1 MNKFI
6 TQKIGALAGFSDE
19 ILKILVSFDADVSD
33 VRLALQISK
42 NAPLADKILDLAFCG
57 LSKFSA
63 EGLARQNFDAAD
75 ERSDLQSTEP
85 VKSIGCGLQAATS
98 EWQQNECISSEQKG
112 VDLAGQGDSLKF
124 NHSNGAN
131 GANCSDE
138 NFKFNPSQA
147 ASDTQRQNQHAAAEV
162 ACAQEWRQEERE
174 QQKQERERREHNQE
188 WEQQE
193 LEQQKQGCQQEREKW
208 KRQEQQEKDQ
218 RKRRE
223 QGAAALKTL
232 NLQRAFELYGR
243 EQMRAFFLFAVF
255 DEMLKPDLQAYR
267 IDREKLTQVSLLR
280 NLLMFSWIKSYPQ
293 IEQSILSSVILVEFG
308 RVFIDEQVCAAGKA
322 EEFYHAIKGSIFPQ
336 DFTDVEM
343 EFTGTNR
350 ESVSHALFAHFGLE
364 QIAQDALY
372 SNVPDDAPFENKSR
386 YAMLKIAK
394 TAVNIYHHFD
404 ELSIDNA
411 LNLLVEFGF
420 EQEAF
425 LEAKGEISI

>member
-19 ILKILVSFDADVSD
+19 ILKILASFDADVSD
-33 VRLALQISK
+33 ARLALQISK

-63 EGLARQNFDAAD
+63 EGLARQNFATAD
-75 ERSDLQSTEP
+75 DRCDLQSTKP
-85 VKSIGCGLQAATS
+85 VKSIGCSLQDATD
-98 EWQQNECISSEQKG
+98 EWQQNEYTSSEQESA
-112 VDLAGQGDSLKF
+112 DLAGQGDSLKF
-124 NHSNGAN
+124 NHSNDAN

-147 ASDTQRQNQHAAAEV
+147 ASDTPPQNQHVAARAD
-162 ACAQEWRQEERE
+162 CALGSSISTQAAQTQQQERE
-174 QQKQERERREHNQE
+174 QEQGQAQQQKQEQE
-188 WEQQE
+188 WE
-193 LEQQKQGCQQEREKW
+193 RA
-208 KRQEQQEKDQ
+208 QEQDREQG
-218 RKRRE
+218 RE

-255 DEMLKPDLQAYR
+255 DEMLRPSLQAYR

-308 RVFIDEQVCAAGKA
+308 RVFIDEQVCAAGKV

-343 EFTGTNR
+343 EFSGTNR

-372 SNVPDDAPFENKSR
+372 SNAPDDAPFENKSR

>member
-1 MNKFI
+1 M
-6 TQKIGALAGFSDE
+6 
-19 ILKILVSFDADVSD
+19 
-33 VRLALQISK
+33 QISK

-63 EGLARQNFDAAD
+63 EELARQNFGAAD
-75 ERSDLQSTEP
+75 ERCDLQGAEP
-85 VKSIGCGLQAATS
+85 MECGLQDAA
-98 EWQQNECISSEQKG
+98 SEQKG
-112 VDLAGQGDSLKF
+112 AYLAGQGDSLKF
-124 NHSNGAN
+124 NRSNDAN
-131 GANCSDE
+131 GSNYSDE
-138 NFKFNPSQA
+138 NFKFNLSQA
-147 ASDTQRQNQHAAAEV
+147 ASDTPPQNQHVAARADCALGSSISAQAER
-162 ACAQEWRQEERE
+162 AHGREPIQE
-174 QQKQERERREHNQE
+174 QK
-188 WEQQE
+188 
-193 LEQQKQGCQQEREKW
+193 QKQGQEWGRA
-208 KRQEQQEKDQ
+208 QEQG
-218 RKRRE
+218 RE
-223 QGAAALKTL
+223 QSAAALKAL

-255 DEMLKPDLQAYR
+255 DAMLKPSLQAYR

-293 IEQSILSSVILVEFG
+293 IEQNILSSVILVEFG

-343 EFTGTNR
+343 KFCGTNR
-350 ESVSHALFAHFGLE
+350 ESVSHALFEHFGLE
-364 QIAQDALY
+364 QISQDALY
-372 SNVPDDAPFENKSR
+372 SNAPDDAPFENKSR

>member
-19 ILKILVSFDADVSD
+19 ILKILASFDADVSGAE
-33 VRLALQISK
+33 LALQISK
-42 NAPLADKILDLAFCG
+42 NAPLADKILDLAFCD

-63 EGLARQNFDAAD
+63 EGLARQNFAATD
-75 ERSDLQSTEP
+75 ERYYLQSTEH
-85 VKSIGCGLQAATS
+85 VKSIGCGLQDAA
-98 EWQQNECISSEQKG
+98 SEQKG
-112 VDLAGQGDSLKF
+112 ADLAGQGDSLKF
-124 NHSNGAN
+124 NRPNDASGVNY
-131 GANCSDE
+131 SDE
-138 NFKFNPSQA
+138 NFKFNPSQV
-147 ASDTQRQNQHAAAEV
+147 ASDTPSQNQHAAAR
-162 ACAQEWRQEERE
+162 ADCTLGSGISAQAERAHRREPIQEQGQAR
-174 QQKQERERREHNQE
+174 QQKQEQE
-188 WEQQE
+188 WEKAQE
-193 LEQQKQGCQQEREKW
+193 QDQEQKQ
-208 KRQEQQEKDQ
+208 
-218 RKRRE
+218 E

-255 DEMLKPDLQAYR
+255 DAILKPSLHAYR

-336 DFTDVEM
+336 DFTDVEIK
-343 EFTGTNR
+343 FCGTNR

-372 SNVPDDAPFENKSR
+372 SNAPDDAPFENKSR

>member
-19 ILKILVSFDADVSD
+19 ILKILASFDADVSD

-63 EGLARQNFDAAD
+63 EGLARQNFGAAD
-75 ERSDLQSTEP
+75 ERCDLQSMEP
-85 VKSIGCGLQAATS
+85 VKSIGCGLQDA
-98 EWQQNECISSEQKG
+98 SSEQKG
-112 VDLAGQGDSLKF
+112 ADLAGQGDSPKF
-124 NHSNGAN
+124 NYSNDAN

-138 NFKFNPSQA
+138 NFKFNPSQS
-147 ASDTQRQNQHAAAEV
+147 ASDTQRQNQHAAAR
-162 ACAQEWRQEERE
+162 ADCALGSSISTQAAQTQQQERE
-174 QQKQERERREHNQE
+174 QEQGQAQQQKQEQE
-188 WEQQE
+188 W
-193 LEQQKQGCQQEREKW
+193 GRAQERG
-208 KRQEQQEKDQ
+208 QEQ
-218 RKRRE
+218 
-223 QGAAALKTL
+223 GTAALKTL

-255 DEMLKPDLQAYR
+255 DEMLRPSLQAYR

-293 IEQSILSSVILVEFG
+293 IEQNILSSVILVEFG
-308 RVFIDEQVCAAGKA
+308 RVFIDEQVCATGKA

-343 EFTGTNR
+343 KFCGTNR

-372 SNVPDDAPFENKSR
+372 SNAPDDAPFENKSR

-425 LEAKGEISI
+425 LEAKDEISI

>member
-19 ILKILVSFDADVSD
+19 ILKILASFDADVSD

-42 NAPLADKILDLAFCG
+42 NASLADKILDLAFCG

-63 EGLARQNFDAAD
+63 EGLAMQNFAATD
-75 ERSDLQSTEP
+75 EQCDLQSTEH
-85 VKSIGCGLQAATS
+85 VKSIRCGLQDAAD
-98 EWQQNECISSEQKG
+98 EWQQNECTSSEQKG
-112 VDLAGQGDSLKF
+112 VDLAGQGDS

-147 ASDTQRQNQHAAAEV
+147 ASDTPPQNQHVAARADYALGSSISPQAER
-162 ACAQEWRQEERE
+162 AHGLEPI
-174 QQKQERERREHNQE
+174 QERGQG
-188 WEQQE
+188 Q
-193 LEQQKQGCQQEREKW
+193 QQKQGQEWGGAPQQGREQPPK
-208 KRQEQQEKDQ
+208 Q
-218 RKRRE
+218 E

-232 NLQRAFELYGR
+232 NLQRAFELYGH

-255 DEMLKPDLQAYR
+255 DAMLKPSLHAYR

-293 IEQSILSSVILVEFG
+293 IEQNILSSVILVEFG

-343 EFTGTNR
+343 EFSGTNR
-350 ESVSHALFAHFGLE
+350 ESVSHALFAHFGLG

-372 SNVPDDAPFENKSR
+372 SNAPDDAPFENKSR

>member
-19 ILKILVSFDADVSD
+19 ILKILASFDADVSN

-63 EGLARQNFDAAD
+63 EELARQNFAATD
-75 ERSDLQSTEP
+75 EQCDLQSMEP
-85 VKSIGCGLQAATS
+85 VKSIGCGLQDA
-98 EWQQNECISSEQKG
+98 SSEQKG
-112 VDLAGQGDSLKF
+112 ADLAGQGDSLKF
-124 NHSNGAN
+124 NHSNDAN

-138 NFKFNPSQA
+138 NFKFNPSQV
-147 ASDTQRQNQHAAAEV
+147 ASDTQRQNQHVAARADCTLGSSISAQAER
-162 ACAQEWRQEERE
+162 AHGREPIQEQGQAQ
-174 QQKQERERREHNQE
+174 QQKQEQE
-188 WEQQE
+188 WG
-193 LEQQKQGCQQEREKW
+193 KA
-208 KRQEQQEKDQ
+208 QEQG
-218 RKRRE
+218 RE
-223 QGAAALKTL
+223 QPPKQEQGDTALKTL

-255 DEMLKPDLQAYR
+255 DAMLKPDLQAYR

-343 EFTGTNR
+343 EFSGTNR

-372 SNVPDDAPFENKSR
+372 SNAPDDAPFENKSR

>member
-19 ILKILVSFDADVSD
+19 ILKILASFDADVSD
-33 VRLALQISK
+33 AKLALQISK
-42 NAPLADKILDLAFCG
+42 NAPLTDKILDLAFCG

-63 EGLARQNFDAAD
+63 EGLARQNFATADERCDLQGAEPIKYGLQDAAD
-75 ERSDLQSTEP
+75 EWR
-85 VKSIGCGLQAATS
+85 
-98 EWQQNECISSEQKG
+98 QNECVASEQKG
-112 VDLAGQGDSLKF
+112 ADLTGQGDSLKF
-124 NHSNGAN
+124 NHPNDAN
-131 GANCSDE
+131 DANCSGE
-138 NFKFNPSQA
+138 NFKFNPSQVA
-147 ASDTQRQNQHAAAEV
+147 GDTQQQNQHVAARAD
-162 ACAQEWRQEERE
+162 CALGSSISTQAAQTQQQERE
-174 QQKQERERREHNQE
+174 QEQGQAQQQKQEQE
-188 WEQQE
+188 W
-193 LEQQKQGCQQEREKW
+193 GRAQERG
-208 KRQEQQEKDQ
+208 QEQD
-218 RKRRE
+218 
-223 QGAAALKTL
+223 AAALKTL

-243 EQMRAFFLFAVF
+243 EQMQAFFLFAVF

-293 IEQSILSSVILVEFG
+293 IEQNILSSVILMEFG

-322 EEFYHAIKGSIFPQ
+322 EEFYYAIKGSIFPQ

-343 EFTGTNR
+343 KFTGTNR

-364 QIAQDALY
+364 QISQDALY
-372 SNVPDDAPFENKSR
+372 SNAPDDAPFENKSR

>member
-6 TQKIGALAGFSDE
+6 TQKISALAGFSDE
-19 ILKILVSFDADVSD
+19 ILKILASFDADVSD

-63 EGLARQNFDAAD
+63 EELARQNFGAAD
-75 ERSDLQSTEP
+75 ERRDLQGAEP
-85 VKSIGCGLQAATS
+85 VKSIGCGLQDAA
-98 EWQQNECISSEQKG
+98 SEQKG
-112 VDLAGQGDSLKF
+112 TDLAGQGDSLKF
-124 NHSNGAN
+124 NHPNDASGVNY
-131 GANCSDE
+131 SEE
-138 NFKFNPSQA
+138 NFKFNPSQVV
-147 ASDTQRQNQHAAAEV
+147 SDTQRQNQHVATRADCALGLSISTQAA
-162 ACAQEWRQEERE
+162 QTQQQERE
-174 QQKQERERREHNQE
+174 QEQGQAQQQKQEQE
-188 WEQQE
+188 C
-193 LEQQKQGCQQEREKW
+193 GRAQERG
-208 KRQEQQEKDQ
+208 Q
-218 RKRRE
+218 E
-223 QGAAALKTL
+223 QGAAALKAL

-293 IEQSILSSVILVEFG
+293 IEQNILSSVILVEFG

-343 EFTGTNR
+343 EFSGTNR

-372 SNVPDDAPFENKSR
+372 SNAPDDAPFENKSR

>member
-19 ILKILVSFDADVSD
+19 ILKILASFDADVSD

-63 EGLARQNFDAAD
+63 EELAQQNFGAAD
-75 ERSDLQSTEP
+75 ERRDFQGTEP
-85 VKSIGCGLQAATS
+85 VRSIGCGLQDTA
-98 EWQQNECISSEQKG
+98 SEQKG
-112 VDLAGQGDSLKF
+112 ADLAGQGDSLKF
-124 NHSNGAN
+124 NHSNDASGAN
-131 GANCSDE
+131 YSDE

-147 ASDTQRQNQHAAAEV
+147 ASDTQRQNQHAAAR
-162 ACAQEWRQEERE
+162 ADCALGSSISTQAAQTQQQERE
-174 QQKQERERREHNQE
+174 QEQGQAQQQKQEQE
-188 WEQQE
+188 C
-193 LEQQKQGCQQEREKW
+193 GRAQERG
-208 KRQEQQEKDQ
+208 Q
-218 RKRRE
+218 E
-223 QGAAALKTL
+223 QGAATLKTL
-232 NLQRAFELYGR
+232 NLQRALELYGR

-255 DEMLKPDLQAYR
+255 DEMLKPSLQAYR

-343 EFTGTNR
+343 EFSGTNR

-372 SNVPDDAPFENKSR
+372 SNAPDDAPFENKSR

>member
-6 TQKIGALAGFSDE
+6 TQKIGALAGFGDE
-19 ILKILVSFDADVSD
+19 ILKILASFDADVSD

-42 NAPLADKILDLAFCG
+42 NASLADKILDLAFCG

-63 EGLARQNFDAAD
+63 EGLARQNFATAD
-75 ERSDLQSTEP
+75 ERCDLQGTEP
-85 VKSIGCGLQAATS
+85 IGCGLQDVA
-98 EWQQNECISSEQKG
+98 SEQKG
-112 VDLAGQGDSLKF
+112 TDLAGQGDSLKF
-124 NHSNGAN
+124 NHSNDASGAN
-131 GANCSDE
+131 YSDE

-147 ASDTQRQNQHAAAEV
+147 ASDTPPQNQHFAARADCTLGSSISAQAER
-162 ACAQEWRQEERE
+162 AHGRE
-174 QQKQERERREHNQE
+174 PIQKQGQA
-188 WEQQE
+188 Q
-193 LEQQKQGCQQEREKW
+193 QQKQGQECGRAQERG
-208 KRQEQQEKDQ
+208 Q
-218 RKRRE
+218 E
-223 QGAAALKTL
+223 QGAVALKTL

-255 DEMLKPDLQAYR
+255 DAMLQPSLQAYR

-293 IEQSILSSVILVEFG
+293 IEQNILSSVILVEFG

-343 EFTGTNR
+343 KFTGTNR

-372 SNVPDDAPFENKSR
+372 SNAPDDAPFENKSR

>member
-19 ILKILVSFDADVSD
+19 ILKILASFDADVSD
-33 VRLALQISK
+33 VRLVLQISK

-63 EGLARQNFDAAD
+63 EGLARQNFTATDGRRD
-75 ERSDLQSTEP
+75 FQGTES
-85 VKSIGCGLQAATS
+85 VKSIGCGLQAAAN
-98 EWQQNECISSEQKG
+98 EWQQNECTSSEQKG
-112 VDLAGQGDSLKF
+112 ADLAGQGDSLKF
-124 NHSNGAN
+124 NHSNDASGAN
-131 GANCSDE
+131 YSDE

-147 ASDTQRQNQHAAAEV
+147 ASDTQRQNQHVAARAD
-162 ACAQEWRQEERE
+162 CALGPGISAQAAQTQQQEQDQE
-174 QQKQERERREHNQE
+174 QKQ
-188 WEQQE
+188 
-193 LEQQKQGCQQEREKW
+193 
-208 KRQEQQEKDQ
+208 
-218 RKRRE
+218 E
-223 QGAAALKTL
+223 QGAATLKTL

-243 EQMRAFFLFAVF
+243 EQMRAFFLFAIF
-255 DEMLKPDLQAYR
+255 DEMLKPSLQAYR

-343 EFTGTNR
+343 EFSGTSR

-372 SNVPDDAPFENKSR
+372 SNAPDDAPFENKSR

>member
-19 ILKILVSFDADVSD
+19 ILKILASFDADVSD

-63 EGLARQNFDAAD
+63 EGLARQNFTAANG
-75 ERSDLQSTEP
+75 RCDLQSTEP
-85 VKSIGCGLQAATS
+85 VKSIGCCLQDAAD
-98 EWQQNECISSEQKG
+98 EWQKNERISSEQEG
-112 VDLAGQGDSLKF
+112 ADLAGQGDSLKF
-124 NHSNGAN
+124 NHSNDVSGAN
-131 GANCSDE
+131 YSDE
-138 NFKFNPSQA
+138 NFKFNPSQV
-147 ASDTQRQNQHAAAEV
+147 ASDTQQQNQHAAAK
-162 ACAQEWRQEERE
+162 ADCALGSSISAQAERAPGRE
-174 QQKQERERREHNQE
+174 QIQTQQQKQEQE
-188 WEQQE
+188 WE
-193 LEQQKQGCQQEREKW
+193 RA
-208 KRQEQQEKDQ
+208 QEQGQ
-218 RKRRE
+218 E

-232 NLQRAFELYGR
+232 NLQRAFELCGR

-293 IEQSILSSVILVEFG
+293 IEQNILSSVILVEFG

-343 EFTGTNR
+343 EFSGTSR

-372 SNVPDDAPFENKSR
+372 SNAPDDAPFENKSR

>member
-6 TQKIGALAGFSDE
+6 TQKIGALAGFGDE
-19 ILKILVSFDADVSD
+19 ILKILASFDADVSGAK
-33 VRLALQISK
+33 LALQISK

-63 EGLARQNFDAAD
+63 EGLARQNFATAD
-75 ERSDLQSTEP
+75 ERCDLQGTEP
-85 VKSIGCGLQAATS
+85 IGCGLQDVA
-98 EWQQNECISSEQKG
+98 SEQKG
-112 VDLAGQGDSLKF
+112 TDLAGQGDSLKF
-124 NHSNGAN
+124 NHSNDASGAN
-131 GANCSDE
+131 YSDE
-138 NFKFNPSQA
+138 NFKFNPLQA
-147 ASDTQRQNQHAAAEV
+147 ASDTQRQNQHVAARADCVLGPSISAQAERV
-162 ACAQEWRQEERE
+162 HGRELIQEQGQEWGRAQEQGRE
-174 QQKQERERREHNQE
+174 QPPKQE
-188 WEQQE
+188 
-193 LEQQKQGCQQEREKW
+193 QG
-208 KRQEQQEKDQ
+208 DT
-218 RKRRE
+218 
-223 QGAAALKTL
+223 ALKML

-255 DEMLKPDLQAYR
+255 DAMLKPDLQAYR

-293 IEQSILSSVILVEFG
+293 IEQNILSSVILVEFG

-343 EFTGTNR
+343 KFTGTNR

-372 SNVPDDAPFENKSR
+372 SNAPDDAPFENKSR

>member
-19 ILKILVSFDADVSD
+19 ILKILASFDADVSD

-42 NAPLADKILDLAFCG
+42 NASLADKILDLAFCG

-63 EGLARQNFDAAD
+63 EGLARQNFIATD
-75 ERSDLQSTEP
+75 ERRDLQGAEP
-85 VKSIGCGLQAATS
+85 IECGLQDAAN
-98 EWQQNECISSEQKG
+98 EWRQNECTSSEQEG
-112 VDLAGQGDSLKF
+112 ADLAGQGGSLKF
-124 NHSNGAN
+124 NHSNDAN
-131 GANCSDE
+131 GVNYSDE

-147 ASDTQRQNQHAAAEV
+147 ASDRLPQNQHVAARADCTLGSSISTR
-162 ACAQEWRQEERE
+162 AAQTQQQERE
-174 QQKQERERREHNQE
+174 QEQGQAQQQKQEQE
-188 WEQQE
+188 WGRAQ
-193 LEQQKQGCQQEREKW
+193 
-208 KRQEQQEKDQ
+208 
-218 RKRRE
+218 E

-255 DEMLKPDLQAYR
+255 DAMLKPDLQAYR

-293 IEQSILSSVILVEFG
+293 IERSILSSVILVEFG

-322 EEFYHAIKGSIFPQ
+322 EEFYHAIKGLIFPQ
-336 DFTDVEM
+336 DFTDMEM
-343 EFTGTNR
+343 KFTGTNR

-372 SNVPDDAPFENKSR
+372 SNAPDDAPFENKSR

>member
-19 ILKILVSFDADVSD
+19 ILKILASFDADVSD

-42 NAPLADKILDLAFCG
+42 NAPLTDKILDLAFCG

-63 EGLARQNFDAAD
+63 EELARQNFGAAD
-75 ERSDLQSTEP
+75 ERCDLQSTEP
-85 VKSIGCGLQAATS
+85 IGCGLQDAA
-98 EWQQNECISSEQKG
+98 SEQKG
-112 VDLAGQGDSLKF
+112 AGLAGQGDSLKF
-124 NHSNGAN
+124 NHSNDASSMN
-131 GANCSDE
+131 YSDE

-147 ASDTQRQNQHAAAEV
+147 ASDTPPQNQHVAARADCALGSSISAQAER
-162 ACAQEWRQEERE
+162 AYGREPIQAQ
-174 QQKQERERREHNQE
+174 QQKQEQE
-188 WEQQE
+188 CGRAQ
-193 LEQQKQGCQQEREKW
+193 
-208 KRQEQQEKDQ
+208 
-218 RKRRE
+218 E

-255 DEMLKPDLQAYR
+255 DAMLKPDLQAYR

-293 IEQSILSSVILVEFG
+293 IEQNILSSVILVEFG

-343 EFTGTNR
+343 KFSGTNR

-372 SNVPDDAPFENKSR
+372 SNAPDDAPFENKSR

>member
-19 ILKILVSFDADVSD
+19 ILKILASFDADISD

-42 NAPLADKILDLAFCG
+42 NASLADKILDLAFCG

-63 EGLARQNFDAAD
+63 EELVRQNFGAAD
-75 ERSDLQSTEP
+75 EQCDLQSMEP
-85 VKSIGCGLQAATS
+85 VKSIGCGLQDAA
-98 EWQQNECISSEQKG
+98 SEQKG
-112 VDLAGQGDSLKF
+112 TDLAERGDSLKF
-124 NHSNGAN
+124 NHSNDASGV
-131 GANCSDE
+131 NCSDE

-147 ASDTQRQNQHAAAEV
+147 TSDTSPQNQHVAGADCALGSSISAQAER
-162 ACAQEWRQEERE
+162 AHGREPIQAQ
-174 QQKQERERREHNQE
+174 QQKQEQE
-188 WEQQE
+188 C
-193 LEQQKQGCQQEREKW
+193 GRA
-208 KRQEQQEKDQ
+208 QEQGREQPPKQ
-218 RKRRE
+218 E

-232 NLQRAFELYGR
+232 NLQRAFGLYGR

-255 DEMLKPDLQAYR
+255 DAMLKPSLHAYR

-293 IEQSILSSVILVEFG
+293 IEQNILSSVILVEFG
-308 RVFIDEQVCAAGKA
+308 RVFIDEQVCAAGKG
-322 EEFYHAIKGSIFPQ
+322 EEFYYAIKGSIFPQ

-343 EFTGTNR
+343 EFSGTNR

-372 SNVPDDAPFENKSR
+372 SNAPDDAPFENKSR

>member
-19 ILKILVSFDADVSD
+19 ILKILASFDADVSD

-42 NAPLADKILDLAFCG
+42 NVPLADKILDLAFCG

-63 EGLARQNFDAAD
+63 EGLARQNFTAANG
-75 ERSDLQSTEP
+75 RCDLQSTEP
-85 VKSIGCGLQAATS
+85 VKSIGCCLQDAAD
-98 EWQQNECISSEQKG
+98 EWQKNERISSEQEG
-112 VDLAGQGDSLKF
+112 ADLAGQGDSLKF
-124 NHSNGAN
+124 NHSNDVSGAN
-131 GANCSDE
+131 YSDE
-138 NFKFNPSQA
+138 NFKFNPSQV
-147 ASDTQRQNQHAAAEV
+147 ASDTQQQNQHAAAK
-162 ACAQEWRQEERE
+162 ADCALGSSISAQAERAPGRE
-174 QQKQERERREHNQE
+174 QIQTQQQKQEQE
-188 WEQQE
+188 WE
-193 LEQQKQGCQQEREKW
+193 RA
-208 KRQEQQEKDQ
+208 QEQGQ
-218 RKRRE
+218 E

-232 NLQRAFELYGR
+232 NLQRAFELCGR

-343 EFTGTNR
+343 KFCGTNR

-372 SNVPDDAPFENKSR
+372 SNAPDDAPFENKSR

>member
-6 TQKIGALAGFSDE
+6 TQKIGALAGFSNE
-19 ILKILVSFDADVSD
+19 ILKILASFDADVSD

-42 NAPLADKILDLAFCG
+42 NTPFADKILDLAFCG
-57 LSKFSA
+57 LSKFSV
-63 EGLARQNFDAAD
+63 EELARQNFGAAD
-75 ERSDLQSTEP
+75 EQCDPQSTKP
-85 VKSIGCGLQAATS
+85 IGCGLQDAAD
-98 EWQQNECISSEQKG
+98 EWRQNECTSSEKKG
-112 VDLAGQGDSLKF
+112 TDLAGQGDILKF
-124 NHSNGAN
+124 NHPNGAN
-131 GANCSDE
+131 GVNCSDE
-138 NFKFNPSQA
+138 NFKFNLSQA
-147 ASDTQRQNQHAAAEV
+147 ASDTQRQNQHAAAR
-162 ACAQEWRQEERE
+162 ADCALGSSISTQAERAH
-174 QQKQERERREHNQE
+174 RREPIQA
-188 WEQQE
+188 Q
-193 LEQQKQGCQQEREKW
+193 QQKQGQEWEKA
-208 KRQEQQEKDQ
+208 QEQG
-218 RKRRE
+218 RE

-255 DEMLKPDLQAYR
+255 DAMLKPDLQAYR

-308 RVFIDEQVCAAGKA
+308 RVFIDEQVCATGKA

-343 EFTGTNR
+343 EFSGTNR

-364 QIAQDALY
+364 QISQDALY
-372 SNVPDDAPFENKSR
+372 SNAPDDAPFENKSR

-394 TAVNIYHHFD
+394 TAVNVYHHFD

>member
-6 TQKIGALAGFSDE
+6 TQKIGALAGFGDE
-19 ILKILVSFDADVSD
+19 ILKILTSFDADVSD
-33 VRLALQISK
+33 ARLALQISK
-42 NAPLADKILDLAFCG
+42 NVPLADKILDLAFCG

-75 ERSDLQSTEP
+75 GRCDLQGAGPIEH
-85 VKSIGCGLQAATS
+85 GLQDAA
-98 EWQQNECISSEQKG
+98 NECASSEQKG
-112 VDLAGQGDSLKF
+112 ADLVGQGDSLKF
-124 NHSNGAN
+124 NHSNNAS

-147 ASDTQRQNQHAAAEV
+147 ASDMQRQNQHAAARADYALGSSISTQAAQTQQQER
-162 ACAQEWRQEERE
+162 AQEQGQAQR
-174 QQKQERERREHNQE
+174 QKQEQE
-188 WEQQE
+188 WERA
-193 LEQQKQGCQQEREKW
+193 QKQDREQK
-208 KRQEQQEKDQ
+208 Q
-218 RKRRE
+218 E
-223 QGAAALKTL
+223 QGAATLKTL
-232 NLQRAFELYGR
+232 NLRRAFELYGR
-243 EQMRAFFLFAVF
+243 EQIRAFFLFAIF

-343 EFTGTNR
+343 KFCGTNR

-372 SNVPDDAPFENKSR
+372 SNAPDDAPFENKSR

>member
-19 ILKILVSFDADVSD
+19 ILKILASFDADVSD

-42 NAPLADKILDLAFCG
+42 NASLADKILDLAFCG

-63 EGLARQNFDAAD
+63 EGLARQNFIATD
-75 ERSDLQSTEP
+75 ERRDLQGAEP
-85 VKSIGCGLQAATS
+85 IECGLQDAAN

-112 VDLAGQGDSLKF
+112 ADLAGQGDSLKF
-124 NHSNGAN
+124 NHPNDAN

-147 ASDTQRQNQHAAAEV
+147 ASDTQRQNQHVAARADCTLGSSISTR
-162 ACAQEWRQEERE
+162 AAQTQQQERE
-174 QQKQERERREHNQE
+174 QEQGQAQQQKQEQE
-188 WEQQE
+188 WGRAQE
-193 LEQQKQGCQQEREKW
+193 LGQ
-208 KRQEQQEKDQ
+208 
-218 RKRRE
+218 E

-343 EFTGTNR
+343 KFTGTNR

-372 SNVPDDAPFENKSR
+372 SNAPDDAPVENKSR

>member
-19 ILKILVSFDADVSD
+19 ILKILASFDADVSD

-42 NAPLADKILDLAFCG
+42 NAPLTDKILDLAFCG

-63 EGLARQNFDAAD
+63 EGLARQNFAATD
-75 ERSDLQSTEP
+75 EQCDLQSMEP
-85 VKSIGCGLQAATS
+85 VKSIGCGLQGAAN
-98 EWQQNECISSEQKG
+98 EWQQNECTSSEQKG
-112 VDLAGQGDSLKF
+112 ADLAGQGDSLKF
-124 NHSNGAN
+124 NHPNDAN

-147 ASDTQRQNQHAAAEV
+147 ASDTQRQNQHAAAR
-162 ACAQEWRQEERE
+162 ADCALGPSISAQAERAHGRE
-174 QQKQERERREHNQE
+174 LIQAQQQKQEQE
-188 WEQQE
+188 WGRAQE
-193 LEQQKQGCQQEREKW
+193 LGQ
-208 KRQEQQEKDQ
+208 
-218 RKRRE
+218 E

-232 NLQRAFELYGR
+232 NLQQAFELYGR

-343 EFTGTNR
+343 KFTGTNR

-372 SNVPDDAPFENKSR
+372 SNAPDDVPFENKSR

>member
-19 ILKILVSFDADVSD
+19 ILKILASFDADVSD

-42 NAPLADKILDLAFCG
+42 NASLADKILDLAFCG

-63 EGLARQNFDAAD
+63 EGLAMQNFAATD
-75 ERSDLQSTEP
+75 EQCDLQSTEH
-85 VKSIGCGLQAATS
+85 VKSIRCGLQDAAD
-98 EWQQNECISSEQKG
+98 EWQQNECTSSEQKG
-112 VDLAGQGDSLKF
+112 VDLAGQGDS

-147 ASDTQRQNQHAAAEV
+147 ASDTPLQNQHVAARADYALGSSISPQAER
-162 ACAQEWRQEERE
+162 AHGLEPI
-174 QQKQERERREHNQE
+174 QERGQG
-188 WEQQE
+188 Q
-193 LEQQKQGCQQEREKW
+193 QQKQGQEWGGAPQQGREQPPK
-208 KRQEQQEKDQ
+208 Q
-218 RKRRE
+218 E

-255 DEMLKPDLQAYR
+255 DAMLKPSLHAYR

-293 IEQSILSSVILVEFG
+293 IEQNILSSVILVEFG

-322 EEFYHAIKGSIFPQ
+322 EGFYHAIKGSIFPQ

-343 EFTGTNR
+343 EFSGTNR

>member
-6 TQKIGALAGFSDE
+6 TQKIDALAGFSDE
-19 ILKILVSFDADVSD
+19 ILKILASFNADVSD

-42 NAPLADKILDLAFCG
+42 NVPLADKILDLAFCG

-63 EGLARQNFDAAD
+63 EGLARQNFATAG
-75 ERSDLQSTEP
+75 ERRDFQGTEP
-85 VKSIGCGLQAATS
+85 VKSIGCGLQDAAS
-98 EWQQNECISSEQKG
+98 EWQQNECTSSEQKG
-112 VDLAGQGDSLKF
+112 ADLAGQGDSLKF
-124 NHSNGAN
+124 NHSNDAN
-131 GANCSDE
+131 GANCSDG

-147 ASDTQRQNQHAAAEV
+147 ASDTQRQNQHAAAK
-162 ACAQEWRQEERE
+162 ADCALGSSISTQAAQTRQRERE
-174 QQKQERERREHNQE
+174 QERE
-188 WEQQE
+188 
-193 LEQQKQGCQQEREKW
+193 
-208 KRQEQQEKDQ
+208 QEQRQ
-218 RKRRE
+218 E
-223 QGAAALKTL
+223 QGAATSKTL

-255 DEMLKPDLQAYR
+255 DEMLKPSLQAYR

-343 EFTGTNR
+343 KFCGTNR
-350 ESVSHALFAHFGLE
+350 ESVSHVLFAHFGLE

-372 SNVPDDAPFENKSR
+372 SNAPDDVPFENKSR

>member
-19 ILKILVSFDADVSD
+19 ILKILASFDADVSD

-42 NAPLADKILDLAFCG
+42 NASLADKILDLAFCG

-63 EGLARQNFDAAD
+63 EGLARQNFATAD
-75 ERSDLQSTEP
+75 ERCDLQGAEP
-85 VKSIGCGLQAATS
+85 IKYGLQGAAN
-98 EWQQNECISSEQKG
+98 EWQQNECTSSEQKG
-112 VDLAGQGDSLKF
+112 ADLAGQGDSLKF
-124 NHSNGAN
+124 NHPNDAS

-147 ASDTQRQNQHAAAEV
+147 ASDTQRQNQHAAAK
-162 ACAQEWRQEERE
+162 ADCALGSSISTRAAQTQQQERE
-174 QQKQERERREHNQE
+174 QEQGQAQQQKQEQE
-188 WEQQE
+188 WGRAQ
-193 LEQQKQGCQQEREKW
+193 
-208 KRQEQQEKDQ
+208 
-218 RKRRE
+218 E

-255 DEMLKPDLQAYR
+255 DAMLKPSLQAYR
-267 IDREKLTQVSLLR
+267 IDRKKLTQVSLLR

-293 IEQSILSSVILVEFG
+293 IERSILSSVILVEFG
-308 RVFIDEQVCAAGKA
+308 RVFIDEQVCAAGKG

-343 EFTGTNR
+343 EFSGTNR
-350 ESVSHALFAHFGLE
+350 ESVSRALFAHFGLE

-372 SNVPDDAPFENKSR
+372 SNAPDDAPFENKSR

>member
-19 ILKILVSFDADVSD
+19 ILKILASFDADVSD
-33 VRLALQISK
+33 VRLALQISN
-42 NAPLADKILDLAFCG
+42 NAPLSDKILDLAFCG
-57 LSKFSA
+57 LSKFGAA
-63 EGLARQNFDAAD
+63 ELARQNFGAAD
-75 ERSDLQSTEP
+75 ERCDLQGAEP
-85 VKSIGCGLQAATS
+85 MGCGLQDAA
-98 EWQQNECISSEQKG
+98 SEQKG
-112 VDLAGQGDSLKF
+112 ADLAGQGDSLKF
-124 NHSNGAN
+124 NHSNDASSMN
-131 GANCSDE
+131 YSDE
-138 NFKFNPSQA
+138 NFKFNPLQA
-147 ASDTQRQNQHAAAEV
+147 ASDTQRQNQHAAMRADCALGSSISVQAER
-162 ACAQEWRQEERE
+162 AHGREPIQAQ
-174 QQKQERERREHNQE
+174 QQKQEQE
-188 WEQQE
+188 C
-193 LEQQKQGCQQEREKW
+193 GRA
-208 KRQEQQEKDQ
+208 QEQGDT
-218 RKRRE
+218 
-223 QGAAALKTL
+223 ALKTL

-255 DEMLKPDLQAYR
+255 DEMLKPSLQAYR
-267 IDREKLTQVSLLR
+267 IGREKLTQVSLLR

-293 IEQSILSSVILVEFG
+293 IEQNILSSVILVEFG

-343 EFTGTNR
+343 EFSGTNR

-372 SNVPDDAPFENKSR
+372 SNAPDDAPFENKSR

>member
-1 MNKFI
+1 M
-6 TQKIGALAGFSDE
+6 
-19 ILKILVSFDADVSD
+19 
-33 VRLALQISK
+33 
-42 NAPLADKILDLAFCG
+42 
-57 LSKFSA
+57 SKFSA
-63 EGLARQNFDAAD
+63 EELAGQNFGAAD
-75 ERSDLQSTEP
+75 ERCDLQGTEP
-85 VKSIGCGLQAATS
+85 IKHGLQDAAN
-98 EWQQNECISSEQKG
+98 EWQQNECTSSEQKG
-112 VDLAGQGDSLKF
+112 ADLAGQGDSLKF
-124 NHSNGAN
+124 NRSNDAS

-147 ASDTQRQNQHAAAEV
+147 ASDTQRQNQHVAARAD
-162 ACAQEWRQEERE
+162 CALGSSISTQAAQT
-174 QQKQERERREHNQE
+174 Q
-188 WEQQE
+188 
-193 LEQQKQGCQQEREKW
+193 QQERE
-208 KRQEQQEKDQ
+208 Q
-218 RKRRE
+218 E
-223 QGAAALKTL
+223 QGAVTSKTL

-243 EQMRAFFLFAVF
+243 EQMRAFFLFAIF
-255 DEMLKPDLQAYR
+255 DEMLKPSLRAYR
-267 IDREKLTQVSLLR
+267 IDREKLTQASLLR

-343 EFTGTNR
+343 KFTGTNR
-350 ESVSHALFAHFGLE
+350 ESVSHALFVHFGLE

-372 SNVPDDAPFENKSR
+372 SNAPDDAPFENKSR

>member
-6 TQKIGALAGFSDE
+6 TQKIDALAGFSDE
-19 ILKILVSFDADVSD
+19 ILKILASFNADVSD

-42 NAPLADKILDLAFCG
+42 NVPLADKILDLAFCG

-63 EGLARQNFDAAD
+63 EGLARQNFATAG
-75 ERSDLQSTEP
+75 ERRDFQGTEP
-85 VKSIGCGLQAATS
+85 VKSIGCGLQDAAS
-98 EWQQNECISSEQKG
+98 EWQQNECTSSEQKG
-112 VDLAGQGDSLKF
+112 ADLAGQGDSLKF
-124 NHSNGAN
+124 NHSNDAN
-131 GANCSDE
+131 GANCSDG

-147 ASDTQRQNQHAAAEV
+147 ASDTQRQNQHAVARADCALGSSISTQAA
-162 ACAQEWRQEERE
+162 QTRQRERE
-174 QQKQERERREHNQE
+174 QERE
-188 WEQQE
+188 
-193 LEQQKQGCQQEREKW
+193 
-208 KRQEQQEKDQ
+208 QEQRQ
-218 RKRRE
+218 E
-223 QGAAALKTL
+223 QGAATSKTL

-255 DEMLKPDLQAYR
+255 DEMLKPSLQAYR

-343 EFTGTNR
+343 EFSGTNR
-350 ESVSHALFAHFGLE
+350 ESVSHVLFAHFGLE

-372 SNVPDDAPFENKSR
+372 SNAPDDVPFENKSR

>member
-19 ILKILVSFDADVSD
+19 ILKILASFGADVSD
-33 VRLALQISK
+33 ARLALQISK
-42 NAPLADKILDLAFCG
+42 NAPLTDKILDLAFCG

-63 EGLARQNFDAAD
+63 EGLARQNFATAD
-75 ERSDLQSTEP
+75 ERCDLQGAEII
-85 VKSIGCGLQAATS
+85 KHDLQDAAND
-98 EWQQNECISSEQKG
+98 WQQNECTSSEQKG
-112 VDLAGQGDSLKF
+112 ADLAEQGDSLKF
-124 NHSNGAN
+124 NHSNDAN
-131 GANCSDE
+131 DANCSDR

-147 ASDTQRQNQHAAAEV
+147 ASDTQRQNQHVAARAD
-162 ACAQEWRQEERE
+162 CALGSSVSTQAAQT
-174 QQKQERERREHNQE
+174 Q
-188 WEQQE
+188 
-193 LEQQKQGCQQEREKW
+193 QQERE
-208 KRQEQQEKDQ
+208 QEQGQAQQQECGRAQ
-218 RKRRE
+218 EQGRE
-223 QGAAALKTL
+223 QDDTALKTL

-267 IDREKLTQVSLLR
+267 IDRKKLTQVSLLR

-343 EFTGTNR
+343 EFSGTNR
-350 ESVSHALFAHFGLE
+350 ESVSRALFAHFGLE

-372 SNVPDDAPFENKSR
+372 SNAPDDAPFENKSR

>member
-19 ILKILVSFDADVSD
+19 ILKILASFDADVSD

-63 EGLARQNFDAAD
+63 EELARQNFGAAD
-75 ERSDLQSTEP
+75 EQCDLQS
-85 VKSIGCGLQAATS
+85 IGPMRRGLQDAA
-98 EWQQNECISSEQKG
+98 SEQKSA
-112 VDLAGQGDSLKF
+112 DLAGQGDSPKF
-124 NHSNGAN
+124 NHSNDAN

-147 ASDTQRQNQHAAAEV
+147 ASDTQRQNQHAAAK
-162 ACAQEWRQEERE
+162 ADCALGSSISTRAAQTQQQEQEQEQGQAQ
-174 QQKQERERREHNQE
+174 QQKQEQE
-188 WEQQE
+188 W
-193 LEQQKQGCQQEREKW
+193 GRA
-208 KRQEQQEKDQ
+208 QEQGQ
-218 RKRRE
+218 E

-343 EFTGTNR
+343 KFCGTNR

-364 QIAQDALY
+364 QIAQDVLY
-372 SNVPDDAPFENKSR
+372 SNAPDDAPFENKSR

>member
-19 ILKILVSFDADVSD
+19 ILKILASFDADVSD

-42 NAPLADKILDLAFCG
+42 NAPLTDKILDLVFRG

-63 EGLARQNFDAAD
+63 EGLVRQNFTATDERCDFQGTEPIKHGLQDAAD
-75 ERSDLQSTEP
+75 EWR
-85 VKSIGCGLQAATS
+85 
-98 EWQQNECISSEQKG
+98 QNECTSSEKKG
-112 VDLAGQGDSLKF
+112 ADLTGQGDSLKF
-124 NHSNGAN
+124 NHPNDAN

-138 NFKFNPSQA
+138 NFKFNPSQS
-147 ASDTQRQNQHAAAEV
+147 ASDTQQQNQHVAARVDCTLGSSISTRA
-162 ACAQEWRQEERE
+162 AQTQQQERE
-174 QQKQERERREHNQE
+174 QEQGQAQQQKQEQE
-188 WEQQE
+188 WGRAQE
-193 LEQQKQGCQQEREKW
+193 LGQ
-208 KRQEQQEKDQ
+208 
-218 RKRRE
+218 E

-293 IEQSILSSVILVEFG
+293 IEQNILSSVILVEFG

-343 EFTGTNR
+343 EFSGTNR

-372 SNVPDDAPFENKSR
+372 SNAPDDAPFENKSR

>member
-6 TQKIGALAGFSDE
+6 TQKIGAIAGFSDE
-19 ILKILVSFDADVSD
+19 ILKILASFDADVSD
-33 VRLALQISK
+33 VRLALQISN
-42 NAPLADKILDLAFCG
+42 NAPLSDKILDLAFCG
-57 LSKFSA
+57 LSKFGA
-63 EGLARQNFDAAD
+63 EELARQNFGAAD
-75 ERSDLQSTEP
+75 ERCDLQSTEP
-85 VKSIGCGLQAATS
+85 IGCGLQGA
-98 EWQQNECISSEQKG
+98 ESEQKG
-112 VDLAGQGDSLKF
+112 ADLTGQGDGPKF
-124 NHSNGAN
+124 NHSNDASDV
-131 GANCSDE
+131 NCSDE

-147 ASDTQRQNQHAAAEV
+147 VNDTPPQNQRAAMRADCALGSSISAQAERV
-162 ACAQEWRQEERE
+162 HGREPIQEQK
-174 QQKQERERREHNQE
+174 QKQEQE
-188 WEQQE
+188 WEKAQ
-193 LEQQKQGCQQEREKW
+193 
-208 KRQEQQEKDQ
+208 
-218 RKRRE
+218 E
-223 QGAAALKTL
+223 QGAAALKAL

-255 DEMLKPDLQAYR
+255 DAMLKPSLQAYR

-293 IEQSILSSVILVEFG
+293 IEQNILSSVILVEFG

-343 EFTGTNR
+343 EFSGTNR

-372 SNVPDDAPFENKSR
+372 SNAPDDAPFENKSR

>member
-19 ILKILVSFDADVSD
+19 ILKILASFDADVSD
-33 VRLALQISK
+33 VRLALQISN
-42 NAPLADKILDLAFCG
+42 NAPLSDKILDLAFCG

-63 EGLARQNFDAAD
+63 EELARQNFGAAD
-75 ERSDLQSTEP
+75 ERCDLQSTEP
-85 VKSIGCGLQAATS
+85 IGCGLQDAA
-98 EWQQNECISSEQKG
+98 SEQKG
-112 VDLAGQGDSLKF
+112 ADLAERGDSLKF
-124 NHSNGAN
+124 NHSNDASRV
-131 GANCSDE
+131 NCSDE

-147 ASDTQRQNQHAAAEV
+147 ANDTPPQNQRAAMRADCTLGSSISAQAERV
-162 ACAQEWRQEERE
+162 HGRKPIQEQGQAQ
-174 QQKQERERREHNQE
+174 QQKQEQE
-188 WEQQE
+188 WERA
-193 LEQQKQGCQQEREKW
+193 QKQDREQK
-208 KRQEQQEKDQ
+208 Q
-218 RKRRE
+218 E
-223 QGAAALKTL
+223 QGAAILKTL
-232 NLQRAFELYGR
+232 KLQRAFELYGR
-243 EQMRAFFLFAVF
+243 EQMRAFFLFAIF
-255 DEMLKPDLQAYR
+255 DEMLKPSLRAYR

-343 EFTGTNR
+343 EFSGTNR

-372 SNVPDDAPFENKSR
+372 SNAPDDAPFENKSR

>member
-19 ILKILVSFDADVSD
+19 ILKILASFDADVSD

-42 NAPLADKILDLAFCG
+42 NALLADKILDLAFCG

-63 EGLARQNFDAAD
+63 EGLTQQNFGAAD
-75 ERSDLQSTEP
+75 ERCDLQSMEP
-85 VKSIGCGLQAATS
+85 IGCGLQDAA
-98 EWQQNECISSEQKG
+98 SEQKG
-112 VDLAGQGDSLKF
+112 ADLAERGDSLKF
-124 NHSNGAN
+124 NHSNDASRM
-131 GANCSDE
+131 NCSDE
-138 NFKFNPSQA
+138 NFKFNPSQV
-147 ASDTQRQNQHAAAEV
+147 ASDTPPQNQHVAARADCALGSSISAQAER
-162 ACAQEWRQEERE
+162 AHGREPIQEQGRE
-174 QQKQERERREHNQE
+174 QQQKQEQE
-188 WEQQE
+188 C
-193 LEQQKQGCQQEREKW
+193 GRA
-208 KRQEQQEKDQ
+208 QEQGQ
-218 RKRRE
+218 E
-223 QGAAALKTL
+223 QGTAALKTL

-255 DEMLKPDLQAYR
+255 DAMLKPSLHAYR

-343 EFTGTNR
+343 EFSGTNR

-372 SNVPDDAPFENKSR
+372 SNAPDDAPFENKSR

>member
-19 ILKILVSFDADVSD
+19 ILKILASFDADVSD

-63 EGLARQNFDAAD
+63 EELARQNFAATNEWCDLQGTEPIECGLQDAAD
-75 ERSDLQSTEP
+75 EWR
-85 VKSIGCGLQAATS
+85 
-98 EWQQNECISSEQKG
+98 QNEYTSSEQKG

-124 NHSNGAN
+124 NHPNDASGV
-131 GANCSDE
+131 NCSDE

-147 ASDTQRQNQHAAAEV
+147 AGDTQRQNQHAAMRADCALGSSISAQAERV
-162 ACAQEWRQEERE
+162 HGREPIQAQ
-174 QQKQERERREHNQE
+174 QQKQKQE
-188 WEQQE
+188 CGRAQ
-193 LEQQKQGCQQEREKW
+193 
-208 KRQEQQEKDQ
+208 
-218 RKRRE
+218 E

-255 DEMLKPDLQAYR
+255 DAMLKPDLQAYR

-343 EFTGTNR
+343 EFSGTNR

-372 SNVPDDAPFENKSR
+372 SNAPDDAPFENKSR

>member
-19 ILKILVSFDADVSD
+19 ILKILASFDADVSD
-33 VRLALQISK
+33 ARLALRISK

-63 EGLARQNFDAAD
+63 EGLVRQNFTAAD
-75 ERSDLQSTEP
+75 EQCDLQSTEH
-85 VKSIGCGLQAATS
+85 VKSIGCDLQDAAD
-98 EWQQNECISSEQKG
+98 EWQQNECTSSEQKG
-112 VDLAGQGDSLKF
+112 ADLAGQGDSLKF

-131 GANCSDE
+131 GVNCSDE

-147 ASDTQRQNQHAAAEV
+147 ASDTQQQNEHAAAR
-162 ACAQEWRQEERE
+162 ADCALGLSISTQAAQTQQQERE
-174 QQKQERERREHNQE
+174 QEQGQAQQQKQEQE
-188 WEQQE
+188 W
-193 LEQQKQGCQQEREKW
+193 GRA
-208 KRQEQQEKDQ
+208 QEQGQEQD
-218 RKRRE
+218 
-223 QGAAALKTL
+223 AATLKTL
-232 NLQRAFELYGR
+232 NLQRAFELYER

-255 DEMLKPDLQAYR
+255 DEMLKPSLQAYR

-343 EFTGTNR
+343 EFSGTNR

-372 SNVPDDAPFENKSR
+372 SNAPDDAPFENKSR

>member
-6 TQKIGALAGFSDE
+6 IQKIGALAGFNDE
-19 ILKILVSFDADVSD
+19 ILKILASFDADVLD

-57 LSKFSA
+57 LSKFGA
-63 EGLARQNFDAAD
+63 EELAQQNFGAAD
-75 ERSDLQSTEP
+75 ERCDPQGAEP
-85 VKSIGCGLQAATS
+85 MRRGLQDAAD
-98 EWQQNECISSEQKG
+98 EWQQNEYTSSEQKG
-112 VDLAGQGDSLKF
+112 ADLAGQGDSLKF
-124 NHSNGAN
+124 NHSNDASGLN
-131 GANCSDE
+131 YSDE

-147 ASDTQRQNQHAAAEV
+147 ASDTPPQNQHAAAR
-162 ACAQEWRQEERE
+162 ADCALGSSISTQAERAYVREPIQERGRE
-174 QQKQERERREHNQE
+174 QPPKQE
-188 WEQQE
+188 
-193 LEQQKQGCQQEREKW
+193 QG
-208 KRQEQQEKDQ
+208 DT
-218 RKRRE
+218 
-223 QGAAALKTL
+223 ALKTL

-255 DEMLKPDLQAYR
+255 DAMLKPNLHAYR

-293 IEQSILSSVILVEFG
+293 IEQNILSSVILVEFG

-343 EFTGTNR
+343 EFSGTNR

-372 SNVPDDAPFENKSR
+372 SNAPDDAPFENKSR

>member
-6 TQKIGALAGFSDE
+6 TQKIGALAGFSDK
-19 ILKILVSFDADVSD
+19 ILKILASFDADVSD

-63 EGLARQNFDAAD
+63 EGLARQNFGAAD
-75 ERSDLQSTEP
+75 ERCDLQSTEP
-85 VKSIGCGLQAATS
+85 IGCGLQDAA
-98 EWQQNECISSEQKG
+98 SEQKG
-112 VDLAGQGDSLKF
+112 ADLAGQGDSLKF
-124 NHSNGAN
+124 NHSNDASSV
-131 GANCSDE
+131 NCSDE

-147 ASDTQRQNQHAAAEV
+147 ASDTQRQNQRAAAR
-162 ACAQEWRQEERE
+162 ADCALGPSISAQAERVHGRKPIQE
-174 QQKQERERREHNQE
+174 QKQEQGREQ
-188 WEQQE
+188 
-193 LEQQKQGCQQEREKW
+193 QQKQGQEWGTAQQQGREQPAK
-208 KRQEQQEKDQ
+208 QEQGDT
-218 RKRRE
+218 
-223 QGAAALKTL
+223 APKTL

-255 DEMLKPDLQAYR
+255 DEMLKPSLRAYR

-293 IEQSILSSVILVEFG
+293 IEQNILSSVILVEFG

-343 EFTGTNR
+343 KFCGTNR

-364 QIAQDALY
+364 QIAQDVLY
-372 SNVPDDAPFENKSR
+372 SNAPDDAPFENKSR